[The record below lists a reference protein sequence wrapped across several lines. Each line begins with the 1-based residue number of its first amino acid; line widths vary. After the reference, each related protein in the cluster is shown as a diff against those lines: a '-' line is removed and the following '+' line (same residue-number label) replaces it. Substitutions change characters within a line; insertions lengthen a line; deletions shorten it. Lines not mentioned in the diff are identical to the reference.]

1 MEKIIRVDIID
12 NDWDEENPRIM
23 ETFYLVN
30 PDMEKLDRLQ
40 KLMQNR
46 FDYEENNEENIEY
59 FEEIYDY
66 IEENFTSID
75 IELKEIEW

>member
-1 MEKIIRVDIID
+1 MEKIIRLDIID

-23 ETFYLVN
+23 DTFYLVN
-30 PDMEKLDRLQ
+30 PDMEKLDKLQ
-40 KLMQNR
+40 KLMNNR
-46 FDYEENNEENIEY
+46 FDYEEDNEENIEY

>member
-1 MEKIIRVDIID
+1 MEKIIRLDIID

-23 ETFYLVN
+23 DTYYLVN
-30 PDMEKLDRLQ
+30 PDMEKLDELQ
-40 KLMQNR
+40 KLMNNR
-46 FDYEENNEENIEY
+46 FDYEDGDEYIES

-75 IELKEIEW
+75 IKLKEIEW

>member
-12 NDWDEENPRIM
+12 TDWDNENPRIM

-30 PDMEKLDRLQ
+30 PDVEKLDKLQ
-40 KLMQNR
+40 KLMNNR
-46 FDYEENNEENIEY
+46 FDYEEDNEENIEY

>member
-1 MEKIIRVDIID
+1 MEKIIRLDIID

-23 ETFYLVN
+23 DTYYLVN
-30 PDMEKLDRLQ
+30 PDMKKLDELQ
-40 KLMQNR
+40 KLMNNR
-46 FDYEENNEENIEY
+46 FDYEDGDEYIES

-75 IELKEIEW
+75 IKLKEIEW